1 MRRKSSR
8 NTRWVIFA
16 RPHQQPGGP
25 PNLFIAWDGTKTES
39 RTLAAKFHTGG
50 EAQAF
55 AEQKGIA
62 LDGAVRYVGQ
72 FDFSDSDLERPIP
85 N

>member
-25 PNLFIAWDGTKTES
+25 PNLFISWDGTAKEWPH
-39 RTLAAKFHTGG
+39 LAANFDTPA
-50 EAQAF
+50 EAYAF
-55 AEQKGIA
+55 AEQKGIS
-62 LDGAVRYVGQ
+62 LDGAMRYVHQ
-72 FDFSDSDLERPIP
+72 FEFSDSDLRRP